1 LGEDKVWE
9 NEPTR
14 NLKVEFI
21 NNAWETKYAMYVNCK
36 VLEQEGNDEYAIL
49 AEKII
54 LLDEI

>member
-1 LGEDKVWE
+1 
-9 NEPTR
+9 
-14 NLKVEFI
+14 
-21 NNAWETKYAMYVNCK
+21 MYVNCK